1 MRQKKKHTRIR
12 ETVQILQQT
21 IGKNKTR
28 TSEQSIHNNTQSFNT
43 FTQTQADRHDTHTRA
58 RAKKKTRKQPQ
69 IRNFKR
75 EQYNSVCVCVGVCV
89 SARVR
94 KKGLYI
100 LFFVCFLSG

>member
-1 MRQKKKHTRIR
+1 MRQKKNTHPYVKLCKFYNKQLAKTKQGQVNRAYTITHNHSIHSHKHKQTDTTHTR
-12 ETVQILQQT
+12 
-21 IGKNKTR
+21 
-28 TSEQSIHNNTQSFNT
+28 
-43 FTQTQADRHDTHTRA
+43 TRA

-69 IRNFKR
+69 IRNFKG
-75 EQYNSVCVCVGVCV
+75 EQYNSVCVCV